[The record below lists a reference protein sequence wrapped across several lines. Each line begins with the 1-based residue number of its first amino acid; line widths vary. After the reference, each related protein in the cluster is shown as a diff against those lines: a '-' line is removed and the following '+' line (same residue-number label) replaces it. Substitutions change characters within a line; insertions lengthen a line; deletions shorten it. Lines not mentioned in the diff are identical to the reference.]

1 METASIGWFVIGITL
16 VLAEF
21 MVPGAVLGFLGG
33 AAILTG
39 LLVQLGH
46 ITGVFE
52 ITMTFFVSSM
62 VFILV
67 LRTALLKLFPDDS
80 IVQNTDETADA
91 IGKIVDVVEDITEY
105 KRGRIKYLDVTWSAQ
120 ADTDIKKGEQVVIT
134 GQDGQCWLV
143 RPIDNDL

>member
-1 METASIGWFVIGITL
+1 METASIGWFVIGITF

-21 MVPGAVLGFLGG
+21 MVPGAVLGFIGG

-39 LLVQLGH
+39 ILIQLGH
-46 ITGVFE
+46 ISGVFE

-67 LRTALLKLFPDDS
+67 LRTALLKFFPDDS
-80 IVQNTDETADA
+80 TVQNVDETVDA

-105 KRGRIKYLDVTWSAQ
+105 KRGRIKYLDVTWAAQ
-120 ADTDIKKGEQVVIT
+120 ADTDIPKGQQVIIT
-134 GQDGQCWLV
+134 GLDGQCWLV
-143 RPIDNDL
+143 KPIDSKL